1 MVYITAAHMSE
12 GGTRHEHVASVRW
25 KNPAD
30 GATGDS
36 TRATMVDWIKHKG
49 GDARV
54 RDKAAHDVQV
64 GVVEAKPPYIRTYA
78 DKVWTDNL
86 LALPRY

>member
-1 MVYITAAHMSE
+1 MVYITAIHMT
-12 GGTRHEHVASVRW
+12 GGSGHEHIASVRW
-25 KNPAD
+25 KDPAD
-30 GATGDS
+30 QATDHS
-36 TRATMVDWIKHKG
+36 TRSTMVDWIQNKG

-54 RDKAAHDVQV
+54 KDGSGHDVQV
-64 GVVEAKPPYIRTYA
+64 GVVDGRPPYIRTYA